1 MILPA
6 TPFNT
11 KMHFYLS
18 LHNKKDQFSGSWPCT
33 SNEIQNNPW
42 QKEPF
47 WLNQMRLLKSH
58 VLRDHFVALSFCLKY
73 SPGENL
79 PPLAPRHP
87 LYMSHLSSRLGC
99 PKGLAF
105 VRGSSGK
112 HSGAASRP
120 TQPPPNSE
128 QTQPM
133 RDPPRLTHTRSM
145 ERWVAVTHLAGGPLK
160 KTA

>member
-87 LYMSHLSSRLGC
+87 LYMSHLSSRLSARRAARRAWPLSEAHLGNTAELPHVRHSHLLTVNRPSPC
-99 PKGLAF
+99 VTRRAWRTLAAW
-105 VRGSSGK
+105 SAESLW
-112 HSGAASRP
+112 HI
-120 TQPPPNSE
+120 
-128 QTQPM
+128 
-133 RDPPRLTHTRSM
+133 
-145 ERWVAVTHLAGGPLK
+145 
-160 KTA
+160 